1 MSQQKQIIIIKTKI
15 MKKVSY
21 VFAVAVLS
29 LISTTAFAQEEAVA
43 DVAEATTTEE
53 VVEAVATEAT
63 PQERTEIELS
73 ELPEAVATAVT
84 TDFAGYTAD
93 KAFKSSVDGK
103 DIFTIQLSKDGE
115 AVEAN
120 YTAEG
125 KVVQ

>member
-1 MSQQKQIIIIKTKI
+1 